1 MILVAAPANDTAR
14 PSARN
19 DCSLDACCS
28 GLADTK
34 EKEAAAPAAA
44 PPMATGWGHI
54 LAVFQVPELNVAE
67 DVQEAISSGSYLLL
81 YALLLHK
88 RPLCQSLS
96 DEAKLIEEVLDW
108 TAKATPT

>member
-1 MILVAAPANDTAR
+1 MIFVAAPASDTVR

-19 DCSLDACCS
+19 DRSLDACCAV
-28 GLADTK
+28 LADTK
-34 EKEAAAPAAA
+34 EKEEPAPAAA

-54 LAVFQVPELNVAE
+54 LAVFQVPELNVAQYVE
-67 DVQEAISSGSYLLL
+67 EAVSSGSYLLL

-88 RPLCQSLS
+88 RPLCQSLN